1 MQEQGLGKVIVE
13 GENVIKTVTVWR
25 IQIERKEGG
34 VEKSETEEE
43 WDGVDG
49 GDGGKVEGKDER
61 EEERTRVDFIIK

>member
-1 MQEQGLGKVIVE
+1 MREKKG
-13 GENVIKTVTVWR
+13 R
-25 IQIERKEGG
+25 I
-34 VEKSETEEE
+34 EKSETEEE